1 MYFGCFSGVILAF
14 SLFSVSLLSFAATP
28 VLTQEQLQKLRQ
40 LPAAE
45 RAPIL
50 RALERGAPGRP
61 GQTLAGTA
69 RVRPGPSEVSP
80 TGDIE
85 LNTIEEPPRIKGGDT
100 ILVTFTPIQKT
111 APTPEEK
118 KQMPIPGQKVFILD
132 QFGALVLPDAGRI
145 ILAGL
150 DEEEAAARLAAEPVF
165 EQLIVKVKLLPVEK
179 ELKAFGYQLFTRAPE
194 SFAPATDIPI
204 PADYVVGPGDTVLLQ
219 LFGKQNVEYELV
231 ITRDGLLLFPDI
243 GPIPVAGLKFS
254 QLRRRIHSRVQKQ
267 FIGVKA
273 SVTLGRL
280 RSIRVFVLGD
290 VKRPGSYTVS
300 GLSTLTNA
308 LFASGG
314 IKKVGSLRDIQLK
327 RRGKTISRMDLY
339 DLLLRGD
346 TRADVRLLPG
356 DVIFVPPIRRT
367 AGIAG
372 WVRRPAIY
380 ELKNEITVGDLITM
394 AGGLLPDAFPQA
406 TQIKRILANG
416 ERTLLDVDLTQR
428 EFRKVTL
435 HDGDVVRIASALDR
449 VEHMV
454 TLSGHVQRPGDYQ
467 WKPGMRLTDLVS
479 STSAL
484 MPEVDARYLL
494 VKRENPINRHIEL
507 LSTNLEVA
515 LENPEGRANIRLQ
528 PRDEVRVFDIHSDR
542 SAVIEP
548 LLDRIT
554 AQSSPNSPVPEVSV
568 IGTVHHP
575 GRYPLSLNMKVSDL
589 LRAAG
594 GLTDRAYTLEAELT
608 RFRIVDGKKREQSR
622 SALNIA
628 GLLTNS
634 ESPTNIALTSYDQI
648 NVRRVPQWDEVGS
661 IEIIGEARFP
671 GHYLIARG
679 ESLSNVLK
687 RAGGLTDQAYPRGV
701 VFIRESVREREQE
714 QLDQL
719 TLQLERDIVSV
730 VAQGEEF
737 GVDKRAALAEARLLL
752 DRIRK
757 TKAVGRMVIK
767 LDAILRREEAFDITV
782 EPGDKLIVRRQPQ
795 SVTVIGEVYHPTS
808 HLVQENLRRN
818 DLIQL
823 SGGITDRGNKR
834 AIYVVHADGSVSPPR
849 GKRGGNI
856 KMRPGDT
863 VVVPLKVERISKLKL
878 FTDIS
883 KVIFNIAFA
892 AAAIDSIGD

>member
-1 MYFGCFSGVILAF
+1 SSINNEGGIVYFGCSSGVILAF

-45 RAPIL
+45 REALL
-50 RALERGAPGRP
+50 RAPGRP
-61 GQTLAGTA
+61 GKMLQGAE

-80 TGDIE
+80 TGGIE

-111 APTPEEK
+111 APTPQEK
-118 KQMPIPGQKVFILD
+118 KQMPIPGQKIFILD

-150 DEEEAAARLAAEPVF
+150 DEEEAAARLGAEPVF
-165 EQLIVKVKLLPVEK
+165 EELIVKVKLLPVEK

-367 AGIAG
+367 AAIAG

-394 AGGLLPDAFPQA
+394 AGGLLPDAFAQA
-406 TQIKRILANG
+406 AQIKRILANG

-428 EFRKVTL
+428 EFRKMTL

-575 GRYPLSLNMKVSDL
+575 GRYPLSSNMKVSDL

-622 SALNIA
+622 WALNIA
-628 GLLTNS
+628 DLLTND

-752 DRIRK
+752 DRIR
-757 TKAVGRMVIK
+757 
-767 LDAILRREEAFDITV
+767 
-782 EPGDKLIVRRQPQ
+782 
-795 SVTVIGEVYHPTS
+795 
-808 HLVQENLRRN
+808 
-818 DLIQL
+818 
-823 SGGITDRGNKR
+823 
-834 AIYVVHADGSVSPPR
+834 
-849 GKRGGNI
+849 
-856 KMRPGDT
+856 
-863 VVVPLKVERISKLKL
+863 
-878 FTDIS
+878 
-883 KVIFNIAFA
+883 
-892 AAAIDSIGD
+892 

>member
-1 MYFGCFSGVILAF
+1 M
-14 SLFSVSLLSFAATP
+14 
-28 VLTQEQLQKLRQ
+28 QR
-40 LPAAE
+40 
-45 RAPIL
+45 
-50 RALERGAPGRP
+50 
-61 GQTLAGTA
+61 
-69 RVRPGPSEVSP
+69 
-80 TGDIE
+80 
-85 LNTIEEPPRIKGGDT
+85 
-100 ILVTFTPIQKT
+100 
-111 APTPEEK
+111 
-118 KQMPIPGQKVFILD
+118 
-132 QFGALVLPDAGRI
+132 
-145 ILAGL
+145 
-150 DEEEAAARLAAEPVF
+150 
-165 EQLIVKVKLLPVEK
+165 
-179 ELKAFGYQLFTRAPE
+179 
-194 SFAPATDIPI
+194 
-204 PADYVVGPGDTVLLQ
+204 
-219 LFGKQNVEYELV
+219 
-231 ITRDGLLLFPDI
+231 
-243 GPIPVAGLKFS
+243 
-254 QLRRRIHSRVQKQ
+254 Q

-290 VKRPGSYTVS
+290 VKRPGSYAVS

-339 DLLLRGD
+339 HLLLRGD

-394 AGGLLPDAFPQA
+394 AGGLLPDASPQA
-406 TQIKRILANG
+406 AQIKRILANG

-528 PRDEVRVFDIHSDR
+528 PRDEVRVFDIHTDR
-542 SAVIEP
+542 SVVIAP

-554 AQSSPNSPVPEVSV
+554 AQSSPDSPVPEVSI

-575 GRYPLSLNMKVSDL
+575 GRYPLSSNMKVSDL

-608 RFRIVDGKKREQSR
+608 RFRIIDGKKREQSR
-622 SALNIA
+622 WALNIA
-628 GLLTNS
+628 DLLTND

-679 ESLSNVLK
+679 ESLSHVLK
-687 RAGGLTDQAYPRGV
+687 RAGGLTDQAYPAGV

-752 DRIRK
+752 DRIRE

-849 GKRGGNI
+849 GKHGGNI

-863 VVVPLKVERISKLKL
+863 IVVPLKVERISKLKL